1 MFKNHI
7 TDQLFKKLPPNFH
20 SNPQTFEP
28 SFSNL
33 PFKPSPSNFHSNLQ
47 TFAPSFSNPPFQT
60 STQTLKPSNPPFKP
74 PLKLPNLRT
83 LPVKPSNPP
92 FQTHP
97 YLCPLVQNRSD
108 IIIAPA
114 TPTGVSALAVIRVS
128 GDGSIALVSK
138 CFTKDLSNADGYT
151 IHYGHIKDG
160 DQLVDEVLA
169 SVFKNPQSYTGED
182 SVEISGHGSPYVS
195 QRIVETL
202 CKAGARMAEAGE
214 FTLRAFLNGKLDLA
228 QAEAVADMISAN
240 SEASLKLAMDQ
251 MRGGFSKDIASL
263 RQELVDF
270 AALIELENDFG
281 EEDVEF
287 ANRDHLKDLI
297 DKLLLK
303 IETLRSS
310 FASGNALKHGINTVI
325 AGKPNAG
332 KSTLLNA
339 LLKEERAIVSD
350 IAGTTRDTI
359 EEVLS
364 IKGIQFRLID
374 TAGLRQS
381 GDQIEQI
388 GVGKAKEKM
397 AQAELLIYLT
407 DLSSTSPE
415 QLEAELADLPK
426 TRERIV
432 IGNKLDQT
440 DFKEEDWPEDIIAM
454 SAKGGE
460 LGPLIDQLE
469 TIAARYESSNE
480 TVVNNIRHADALA
493 KSAEA
498 LQKVIHGIDQG
509 VTNDFIALDI
519 RQALYQLGLIT
530 GEVTNDEVLGSI
542 FGRFCIGK

>member
-1 MFKNHI
+1 M
-7 TDQLFKKLPPNFH
+7 
-20 SNPQTFEP
+20 
-28 SFSNL
+28 
-33 PFKPSPSNFHSNLQ
+33 
-47 TFAPSFSNPPFQT
+47 
-60 STQTLKPSNPPFKP
+60 
-74 PLKLPNLRT
+74 
-83 LPVKPSNPP
+83 
-92 FQTHP
+92 
-97 YLCPLVQNRSD
+97 
-108 IIIAPA
+108 
-114 TPTGVSALAVIRVS
+114 S
-128 GDGSIALVSK
+128 GAGSIELVSK
-138 CFTKDLSNADGYT
+138 CFSKDLNEAEAYT
-151 IHYGHIKDG
+151 IHYGHILDG
-160 DQLVDEVLA
+160 KQRIDEVLV
-169 SVFKNPQSYTGED
+169 SVFRNPQSYTGED
-182 SVEISGHGSPYVS
+182 SIEISGHGSPYVS

-202 CKAGARMAEAGE
+202 TKVGARMAEAGE

-287 ANRDHLKDLI
+287 ANRDHLKELI

-303 IETLRSS
+303 IEKLRSS
-310 FASGNALKHGINTVI
+310 FAAGNVLKHGINTVI

-359 EEVLS
+359 EEVLN

-397 AQAELLIYLT
+397 EQAELLIYLC
-407 DLSSTSPE
+407 DLSSTNPSI
-415 QLEAELADLPK
+415 LEAELDQLPK
-426 TRERIV
+426 TKEQII
-432 IGNKLDQT
+432 IGNKVDQT
-440 DFKEEDWPEDIIAM
+440 DFDPEAWPENMIAV
-454 SAKGGE
+454 SAKSGN
-460 LGPLIDQLE
+460 LSPLIDKLE
-469 TIAARYESSNE
+469 SIAANYESSNE

-498 LQKVIHGIDQG
+498 LHKVTQGIDQG
-509 VTNDFIALDI
+509 VTNDFVALDI
-519 RQALYQLGLIT
+519 RQSLHQLGLIT